1 LNSRFPTTP
10 FAAYATRLAE
20 CLRGQDW
27 QPVSALAEDMAA
39 IWREGRQ
46 VFICGNGGSAANAIH
61 WANDFLYPVA
71 KAGGRGMKMH
81 ALPANPST
89 LTCVGNDLGYDR
101 IFSRQLESQA
111 EKGDLLIVLSG
122 SGNSPNILRA
132 IETARELGMKSF
144 AIVGFGGGKAKTL
157 ADVAIHTPIDDMQIA
172 EDVQMNICHMLL
184 QALGE
189 ARRKGEA

>member
-157 ADVAIHTPIDDMQIA
+157 ADVAIHTAIDDMQIA

>member
-1 LNSRFPTTP
+1 LNTRFPDSF
-10 FAAYATRLAE
+10 FAAYAVRLAE
-20 CLRGQDW
+20 CLSTQDW
-27 QPVSALAEDMAA
+27 APVALLAEDLATV
-39 IWREGRQ
+39 WSEGRQ
-46 VFICGNGGSAANAIH
+46 IFICGNGGSAANAIH

-101 IFSRQLESQA
+101 IFSRQLESQG

-132 IETARELGMKSF
+132 LETARALGMKSY
-144 AIVGFGGGKAKTL
+144 AIVAFTGGKAKAL
-157 ADVAIHTPIDDMQIA
+157 ADVPVHSPIDDMQIA
-172 EDVQMNICHMLL
+172 EDIQMNICHMLL
-184 QALGE
+184 QALAE